1 MTRALAD
8 SQAAER
14 ADPRFRLFGRRTG
27 VSLNRVLN
35 AALYFVATHAVE
47 YPAIDF
53 WLLDLGL
60 F

>member
-1 MTRALAD
+1 VTRALAD

-47 YPAIDF
+47 NAAIDF
-53 WLLDLGL
+53 WFFDLGL